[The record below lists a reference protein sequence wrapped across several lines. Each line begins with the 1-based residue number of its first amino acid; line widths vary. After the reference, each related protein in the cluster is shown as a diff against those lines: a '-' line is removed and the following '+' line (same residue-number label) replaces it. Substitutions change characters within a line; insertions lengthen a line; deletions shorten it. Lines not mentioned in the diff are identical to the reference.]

1 MSIVLLTA
9 LIAGYIVYDT
19 SKDVEIEMDMQAMAV
34 SAFSSKATT
43 SQAVLEV
50 AAPNNPETTT
60 LKTTKK
66 LNGNYILSGV
76 NGKNITTDTYTLLV
90 TDTKISGRICNS
102 FFGEYVLKGNVV
114 EASPLASTK
123 MACLGDPGEYE
134 NIFFRLIS
142 SKPVFEN
149 RDEQMTLTAGNTSM
163 VFKHVYE

>member
-19 SKDVEIEMDMQAMAV
+19 SKDVETEMDMQAMAV
-34 SAFSSKATT
+34 GAFSSKATT
-43 SQAVLEV
+43 SQTILEV
-50 AAPNNPETTT
+50 AEKKNPETGEP
-60 LKTTKK
+60 KINKK

-76 NGKNITTDTYTLLV
+76 NGKNITTDMYTLLV

-102 FFGEYVLKGNVV
+102 FFGEYVLTGNVV

-123 MACLGDPGEYE
+123 MACPGDPGEYE

-142 SKPVFEN
+142 AKPVFEN
-149 RDEQMTLTAGNTSM
+149 RDGQMTLTAGNTSM